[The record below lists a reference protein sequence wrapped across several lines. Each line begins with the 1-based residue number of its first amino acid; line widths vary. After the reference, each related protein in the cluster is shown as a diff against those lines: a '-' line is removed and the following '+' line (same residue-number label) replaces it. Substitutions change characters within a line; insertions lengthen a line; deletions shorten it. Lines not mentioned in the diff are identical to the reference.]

1 MKITEVS
8 RFSIRVYNAVI
19 KLLPQLSEGTELP
32 SREHIKA
39 ILKSRGTHLF
49 IAELDDNQI
58 IGMMTISTYGIPT
71 GTKVWI
77 EDVVVDDS
85 QRGKGFG
92 KELIMFAIDYT
103 RSIDAKTIDL
113 TSKPSRIAA
122 NRLYHMTGFVLR
134 KTNVYRFT
142 LK

>member
-39 ILKSRGTHLF
+39 ILKSCGTHLF

-92 KELIMFAIDYT
+92 KELIMFAIDYA

-122 NRLYHMTGFVLR
+122 NRLYQMSGFVLR
-134 KTNVYRFT
+134 KTNVYRYT